1 MPTKSILLAALCA
14 VMAGC
19 VTDGDAEGT
28 PLTPHQAYV
37 SFLARHQND
46 TVTIYAED
54 TLTIRGGKRATH
66 GIITIADSSYNGFM
80 ATQCTKLSIDAE
92 ATFLEMDCGPR
103 FDSSFDTII
112 EGSQW
117 SFRCSEKKP
126 ADF

>member
-19 VTDGDAEGT
+19 VTDGDAEDV
-28 PLTPHQAYV
+28 PMTPHQAYV
-37 SFLARHQND
+37 KFLARRQND
-46 TVTIYAED
+46 TVIIYAED
-54 TLTIRGGKRATH
+54 TLTVRGVHYATH
-66 GIITIADSSYNGFM
+66 GIITIADSAYNGLR
-80 ATQCTKLSIDAE
+80 ATQCVKLSIDAE